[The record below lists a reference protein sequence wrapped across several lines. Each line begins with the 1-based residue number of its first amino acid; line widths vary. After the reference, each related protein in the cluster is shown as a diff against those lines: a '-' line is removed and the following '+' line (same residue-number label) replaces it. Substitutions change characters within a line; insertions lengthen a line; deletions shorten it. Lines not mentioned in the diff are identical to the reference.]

1 LVKLDGKASS
11 VMPHELEAVCGTPV
25 LP

>member
-11 VMPHELEAVCGTPV
+11 VMPHDLEAVCGAPV